1 MISQIWRE
9 FFFERDN
16 FGDFKRR
23 PLSLTSIELGTY
35 TYLKQ
40 HLLDIAAYAP
50 EHQYQYNQLIDGGRD
65 DDEDNGVFGLDQ
77 LLGLVPNLIT
87 LTPCIFEF
95 ILSFS

>member
-1 MISQIWRE
+1 M
-9 FFFERDN
+9 
-16 FGDFKRR
+16 
-23 PLSLTSIELGTY
+23 
-35 TYLKQ
+35 
-40 HLLDIAAYAP
+40 AYAP